1 MRLGES
7 IYYKRPS
14 KLKRGSSTFL
24 FVIAMATLGFL
35 TQFQWLGHIVIAVY
49 AVWALVRH
57 IPARSTFVLSLFTLG
72 IAPLG
77 ILLSNWVVAQNFAA
91 YSFVLFAFGAVQ
103 LILEERKEFYVKSR
117 NDNNTP

>member
-14 KLKRGSSTFL
+14 AFRRGSSMLL
-24 FVIAMATLGFL
+24 FILTTALLGFL
-35 TQFQWLGHIVIAVY
+35 TQFQWLGHIAIGIY
-49 AVWALVRH
+49 AIYALVRH

-91 YSFVLFAFGAVQ
+91 YSFVLFAFGAIQ

-117 NDNNTP
+117 KDNDTP